1 MSVDSLEMQFFQL
14 FKTLIDFYY
23 LFFLSECYVI
33 VDVTLQNQYFSFLDA
48 ISNVSAK

>member
-1 MSVDSLEMQFFQL
+1 MSVDSLEMQL